1 MKPFRERNPVP
12 IGIVG
17 LLLIAALVL
26 VAFNASKL
34 PFIGGGASVH
44 ADFRNA
50 SNLVPG
56 DDVRVAGVKV
66 GKVDSVKLDGNKV
79 RVGMTVDSGMNLD
92 NATRADVKIK
102 TLLGQMYVALTPG
115 GSQALKGDIPL
126 SRTSTPLDVIQAFQG
141 LGGRAGQINTGQ
153 LAQAFNTLAA
163 TFKDTPSYVHSSLT
177 GLARLSHSV
186 ASRDAEL
193 RSLLHDANGV
203 TTTLASRA
211 TQVRQLIDDSSLILE
226 TVYNQRRVIHNLL
239 VDTTAVAKQ
248 LSGLVNEN
256 RKLLG
261 PALANLQGT
270 LKILNDNQKQLRQTI
285 HLAAPFVRD
294 FTDVVGNGRWF
305 ETVLWNLGPQLA
317 AQACLH
323 VAGKKV
329 CPFGGAVQ

>member
-12 IGIVG
+12 IGAIG
-17 LLLIAALVL
+17 LLIIAALVL
-26 VAFNASKL
+26 LAFNASKL
-34 PFIGGGASVH
+34 PFIGGGQSVH

-66 GKVDSVKLDGNKV
+66 GKVDSVQLDGNMV

-102 TLLGQMYVALTPG
+102 TLLGQMYVALTPSG
-115 GSQALKGDIPL
+115 TQSLKGDIPL

-141 LGGRAGQINTGQ
+141 LGGEAGQIDTGK
-153 LAQAFNTLAA
+153 LAQAFNTLAT
-163 TFKDTPSYVHSSLT
+163 TFKDTPPYVHSSLT

-186 ASRDAEL
+186 ASRNNEIQA
-193 RSLLHDANGV
+193 LLHDANGV
-203 TTTLASRA
+203 TTTLASRD

-226 TVYNQRRVIHNLL
+226 TVYQQRAVIHKLL
-239 VDTTAVAKQ
+239 IDTSAVAKQ
-248 LSGLVNEN
+248 LSGLVHEN
-256 RKLLG
+256 RALLG
-261 PALANLQGT
+261 PALANLRTT
-270 LKILNDNQKQLRQTI
+270 LNILNAHQKQLRQTI

-317 AQACLH
+317 PQACLH
-323 VAGKKV
+323 VGGQKI
-329 CPFGGAVQ
+329 CPGGAS